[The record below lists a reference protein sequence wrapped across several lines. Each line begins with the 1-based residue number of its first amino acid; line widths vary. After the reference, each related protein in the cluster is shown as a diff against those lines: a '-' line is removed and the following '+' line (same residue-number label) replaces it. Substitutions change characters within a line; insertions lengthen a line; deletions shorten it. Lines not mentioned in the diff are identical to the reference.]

1 MWRAAPS
8 AQNDASRSMF
18 MRHSQCAVSV
28 LALALLT
35 SCGRGGG
42 APRFPGG
49 GTAQPAGTPV
59 ATATVVI
66 GRGAMG
72 LGSAAFGMNPLTIA
86 PGTRVTW
93 TNQDDMPHTATA
105 DDELW
110 DSGLLQ
116 PGESFSFTFT
126 GGGTFAYHCNIHGAG
141 LMSGTIIVSGPPG
154 QGSIP
159 TPAPLLPTFKTVR
172 DKILNPHCM
181 ACHVPPAPSGGLDF
195 TTWDSLVHNPVLPN
209 LIVPGS
215 PNQSRLFIHI
225 VAAMGGGQEAMTAEE
240 QQTVFD
246 WIQAG
251 APNN

>member
-1 MWRAAPS
+1 MRRAAPS
-8 AQNDASRSMF
+8 AVRILS
-18 MRHSQCAVSV
+18 
-28 LALALLT
+28 LALLT
-35 SCGRGGG
+35 SCGRGGS
-42 APRFPGG
+42 APQPPVN
-49 GTAQPAGTPV
+49 GTTQPAGTGG
-59 ATATVVI
+59 TVMI
-66 GRGAMG
+66 ARGAMG
-72 LGSAAFGMNPLTIA
+72 LGSLAFGMNPLTIA
-86 PGTRVTW
+86 PGTQVTW

-126 GGGTFAYHCNIHGAG
+126 GGGTFAYHCNIHGTG
-141 LMSGTIIVSGPPG
+141 VMSGTIIVSGPPG
-154 QGSIP
+154 PGSIP
-159 TPAPLLPTFKTVR
+159 APTALLPTFKTVR

-195 TTWDSLVHNPVLPN
+195 TIWDSLVHNAVLPD

-215 PNQSRLFIHI
+215 PSQSRLFIHI
-225 VAAMGGGQEAMTAEE
+225 AAVMGGGQEAMTAEE

-246 WIQAG
+246 WIKAG

>member
-1 MWRAAPS
+1 MKRAGKVFFNQPPNAPALHS
-8 AQNDASRSMF
+8 EML
-18 MRHSQCAVSV
+18 MRHT
-28 LALALLT
+28 ALFLGIALT
-35 SCGRGGG
+35 CCGRAGSV
-42 APRFPGG
+42 
-49 GTAQPAGTPV
+49 QPAETGTSASV
-59 ATATVVI
+59 TVVI
-66 GRGAMG
+66 GRGAMN
-72 LGSAAFGMNPLTIA
+72 LGAAAFGTNPLSIA
-86 PGTRVTW
+86 AGTRVTW
-93 TNQDDMPHTATA
+93 VNQDDMPHTATA

-126 GGGTFAYHCNIHGAG
+126 GGGTFGYHCAIHGKG
-141 LMSGTIIVSGPPG
+141 FMSGAVAVAGAAN

-159 TPAPLLPTFKTVR
+159 SPQALTPTFKTVR

-215 PNQSRLFIHI
+215 PGQSRLFLHM
-225 VAAMGGGQEAMTAEE
+225 VAAATSGGQEATTTEE
-240 QQTVFD
+240 RKTVSD

-251 APNN
+251 APND

>member
-1 MWRAAPS
+1 
-8 AQNDASRSMF
+8 MF
-18 MRHSQCAVSV
+18 MRQGQCAVSV

-42 APRFPGG
+42 APQSPGS
-49 GTAQPAGTPV
+49 GTAQPAGTPA
-59 ATATVVI
+59 ATPSVVI
-66 GRGAMG
+66 ARGAMS
-72 LGSAAFGMNPLTIA
+72 LGPLAFGMNPLTIA
-86 PGTRVTW
+86 PGTQVTW

-141 LMSGTIIVSGPPG
+141 MMSGTIIVSGPPG

-159 TPAPLLPTFKTVR
+159 APAQLLPTFKTVR

-195 TTWDSLVHNPVLPN
+195 TTWDSLVHNPVLPD

-225 VAAMGGGQEAMTAEE
+225 AANAMGGGQEAMTAEE
-240 QQTVFD
+240 QQTVSD

-251 APNN
+251 APDN